1 MSPDP
6 RSPSPLPSS
15 SSSFVGTPGVVPGP
29 RDLAALQRDTL
40 AVMLKSPAVFV
51 LLPALAFLPFD
62 FLNEL
67 VSSAVGGDDPDTAL
81 RGLRTYHRI
90 GQWIE
95 LGVGSLVAATVLSA
109 TVALG
114 EGRTLSM
121 GEALKAGSAAWGRA
135 LKTTFISGLLA
146 GLASLLFLVPGLV
159 LGTRYMLAVPAAV
172 VDGLEQQEARA
183 KSTTLVQERGTFRL
197 FCWGFAAVFSWYML
211 SLVPTMTAS
220 LLVPSISPLA
230 DAAVNAVVAAA
241 WNVVGAGLVVAA
253 GLLYLE
259 LSGRTLQWP
268 VGLSLRDAQGG
279 RIVGPTASG
288 QVGLAVVG
296 AFAGLAALVLV
307 PLIAVSLWF
316 LLAPESAAAAID
328 GSPLLTSAFE
338 LFFGGGGETL
348 TIDPSLL
355 PPAEAVDDLAPSG
368 AAPSTLPTE

>member
-1 MSPDP
+1 MSSDH
-6 RSPSPLPSS
+6 RSPSSAPSS
-15 SSSFVGTPGVVPGP
+15 SSAFVGTPDVVPGP

-40 AVMLKSPAVFV
+40 RVMAKAPAVFV

-67 VSSAVGGDDPDTAL
+67 VSSAVGGDDAEGAL
-81 RGLRTYHRI
+81 RGLRAYHRI

-114 EGRTLSM
+114 EGRALSM
-121 GEALKAGSAAWGRA
+121 GEALKAGAAAWGRA
-135 LKTTFISGLLA
+135 LKTTFISGVLA

-159 LGTRYMLAVPAAV
+159 LGTRYMLAVPASV
-172 VDGLEQQEARA
+172 IDGLEQQEARA
-183 KSTTLVQERGTFRL
+183 KSTALVQERGTFRL

-220 LLVPSISPLA
+220 LLLPSISPVA
-230 DAAVNAVVAAA
+230 DAALNAAVAAA

-259 LSGRTLQWP
+259 LSGRSLQWP
-268 VGLSLRDAQGG
+268 VGLALRDAQGG
-279 RIVGPTASG
+279 RLTGPSG
-288 QVGLAVVG
+288 TGQLGLAVVG
-296 AFAGLAALVLV
+296 GLAGLFALVLV

-316 LLAPESAAAAID
+316 LMAPESATAAID
-328 GSPLLTSAFE
+328 GSPLLSQAFE
-338 LFFGGGGETL
+338 LFFGGGSEPL
-348 TIDPSLL
+348 AIDPSLL
-355 PPAEAVDDLAPSG
+355 PPAEAMDDLAPSG
-368 AAPSTLPTE
+368 AAPSLPTE